1 VSSRVGGA
9 GGELVALVAER
20 AWPGVAVTEF
30 DDPAAAEVRELVAR
44 ESRVHDDKPAVV
56 GLLQRMC
63 RAAARDLPATGVGVS
78 VLSEGGDLMTA
89 AASSATS
96 VLVEELQFTLGEG
109 PCIAAYE
116 SRSPVLVPDLS
127 ALASTTW
134 PGYAPA
140 AREHGVRA
148 VFAFPL
154 LVGGAR
160 IGALDVYR
168 DQTGELSEPAFSRAL
183 AFAEVAMQGLLE
195 AGQYVGGVA
204 ALLSDGPGTRLE
216 VYQAQGM
223 VMVQL
228 GVGAEEALA
237 RLRAY
242 SYAHERRLGEVADD
256 VICRRLAI
264 EPDDP

>member
-1 VSSRVGGA
+1 M
-9 GGELVALVAER
+9 
-20 AWPGVAVTEF
+20 AVTVA
-30 DDPAAAEVRELVAR
+30 DDTTAHVRRLVAR
-44 ESRVHDDKPAVV
+44 ESWAEDDKPAVV
-56 GLLQRMC
+56 GLLQRVC

-78 VLSEGGDLMTA
+78 VLSDSGDLMTA
-89 AASSATS
+89 AASSTTS
-96 VLVEELQFTLGEG
+96 ILVEELQFTLGEG

-140 AREHGVRA
+140 AHQHGVRA

-154 LVGGAR
+154 LVGGSR

-168 DQTGELSEPAFSRAL
+168 DQTGNLLEPAFSRAL
-183 AFAEVAMQGLLE
+183 AFAEVAMQSLVD
-195 AGQYVGGVA
+195 AGQSFEGA
-204 ALLSDGPGTRLE
+204 SALFSEGPGTRLE

-228 GVGAEEALA
+228 GVRAEEALG

-242 SYAHERRLGEVADD
+242 AYAHERRLSDVADD
-256 VICRRLAI
+256 VIGRRLQM
-264 EPDDP
+264 ESDGH

>member
-1 VSSRVGGA
+1 MAVTVFGGA
-9 GGELVALVAER
+9 AS
-20 AWPGVAVTEF
+20 
-30 DDPAAAEVRELVAR
+30 DVRELVAR
-44 ESRVHDDKPAVV
+44 ESWLEDDKPAVV
-56 GLLQRMC
+56 GLLQRVC

-78 VLSEGGDLMTA
+78 VLSDGGDLMTA

-96 VLVEELQFTLGEG
+96 ILVEELQFTLGEG
-109 PCIAAYE
+109 PCIAAYK

-140 AREHGVRA
+140 AHLHGVRA

-154 LVGGAR
+154 LVGGSR

-168 DQTGELSEPAFSRAL
+168 DRTGSLLEPAFSRAL
-183 AFAEVAMQGLLE
+183 AFAEVAMRGLVE
-195 AGQYVGGVA
+195 AGQSFGSVA
-204 ALLSDGPGTRLE
+204 ALFSDGPGTRLE

-228 GVGAEEALA
+228 GVRAEEALG

-242 SYAHERRLGEVADD
+242 AYAHERRLSDVADD
-256 VICRRLAI
+256 VIARRLLM
-264 EPDDP
+264 ESDGP

>member
-1 VSSRVGGA
+1 MVH
-9 GGELVALVAER
+9 
-20 AWPGVAVTEF
+20 
-30 DDPAAAEVRELVAR
+30 DPAADVRRLVAR
-44 ESRVHDDKPAVV
+44 ESWAEHDKPAVV
-56 GLLQRMC
+56 GLLQRVC

-78 VLSEGGDLMTA
+78 VLSDRGDLMTA

-140 AREHGVRA
+140 AHRHGVRA

-154 LVGGAR
+154 LVGGSR

-168 DQTGELSEPAFSRAL
+168 DQTGDLMEPAFSRAL
-183 AFAEVAMQGLLE
+183 AFAEVAMQGLVE
-195 AGQYVGGVA
+195 AGQSLEGVTS
-204 ALLSDGPGTRLE
+204 LLSDGPGTRLE

-228 GVGAEEALA
+228 GVRPDEALG

-242 SYAHERRLGEVADD
+242 AYAHERRLSDVADD
-256 VICRRLAI
+256 VIGRRLQM
-264 EPDDP
+264 ESDGP

>member
-1 VSSRVGGA
+1 VTVFGNASADVRRLGA
-9 GGELVALVAER
+9 GETLHE
-20 AWPGVAVTEF
+20 
-30 DDPAAAEVRELVAR
+30 
-44 ESRVHDDKPAVV
+44 DDKPAVL
-56 GLLQRMC
+56 GLLQRVC
-63 RAAARDLPATGVGVS
+63 RVAVRDLPATGVGVS
-78 VLSEGGDLMTA
+78 VLSDAGDLLTA
-89 AASSATS
+89 AASSTTS
-96 VLVEELQFTLGEG
+96 ILVEELQFTLGEG

-140 AREHGVRA
+140 AHQHGVRA

-154 LVGGAR
+154 LVGKSR

-168 DQTGELSEPAFSRAL
+168 DQTGNLAEPAFSRAL
-183 AFAEVAMQGLLE
+183 AFAEVATQALVE
-195 AGQYVGGVA
+195 AGQSFGGVA
-204 ALLSDGPGTRLE
+204 ELFSDDPGTRFE

-228 GVGAEEALA
+228 GVRAEEALG

-242 SYAHERRLGEVADD
+242 AYANERRLSDVADD
-256 VICRRLAI
+256 VITRRLLL
-264 EPDDP
+264 ESDDP